1 MLRILDRYTIREV
14 VPPFFMAL
22 VVFTFML
29 MMGPIERDAQ
39 ALLAKGVSA
48 SLTAHLLLL
57 LVPQALAV
65 TIPMAFLLGL
75 LVAFGRLSGDS
86 EWVAMQA
93 CGVGMPRMLVPVLV
107 LAALAWGA
115 TQWVMIVAVPWCNQ
129 AYREIAYGLVAT
141 RVETEIKPRIFFDD
155 FPSLVLYTKDA
166 PPSGHGWIDVFV
178 ADTSKASGPAQVTVA
193 PRGRMLVDRVKHRV
207 QMELEEPISY
217 SVTTNTPDA
226 PPAYQ
231 VNPSDSMT
239 QELDPNKVF
248 PQSGPSKGEPEKNI
262 AELREEIADLRHQ
275 KLATERPEYYLHQ
288 KFSIPGACVVFALL
302 GLGLGVST
310 SRGGKLAAFAL
321 GTGVIFGYY
330 VVMFEARSLS
340 LGGVMPAWLAAWL
353 PNMVLGPLGVMI
365 VFGRSRSAG
374 TSFQLAGLTAPVLRL
389 FRRKSQAVS
398 AVPVQGASGRVVVV
412 LRVPQLGL
420 PKPGILDR
428 YISKSYLRLQ
438 LLTFASLLGVFY
450 ISTFIDLSDKLF
462 KGKTSGDLVL
472 RYFVFQTPQFVYYVL
487 PLSVLI
493 ATLVTIG
500 ALTRNSELIVMK
512 ACGVSLY
519 RVALPLVAFGVFAGG
534 LLFGLEEYVLASSNR
549 EAMDLDHQIRF
560 GTARITSL
568 QNRRWVVG
576 RNGEIFHYMFLDPR
590 RGTLTDLTRYEFDA
604 KEWRLTRITFITS
617 ATFDRSSSMPD
628 SPTGRWKAA
637 RGWTLEIN
645 KSGVPSAYRPFTER
659 MFTFEPPDY
668 FGSEQP
674 EAVSMTYGELKQYI
688 DSMQGSG
695 LNILQ
700 QLVDLHR
707 KISFPFVTLVMTLI
721 AVPFAATTG
730 RRGAMYGI
738 GVGIVIAIVY
748 WTATNLFGLVG
759 SAGLVAPILAA
770 WAPNLL
776 FGAAAG
782 ALLLTVRT

>member
-14 VPPFFMAL
+14 IPPFLLAL

-39 ALLAKGVSA
+39 ALLAKGVSVA
-48 SLTAHLLLL
+48 VTGRLLAL

-93 CGVGMPRMLVPVLV
+93 CGVGMPRMLVPVLLLSAV
-107 LAALAWGA
+107 AWGS

-129 AYREIAYGLVAT
+129 TYREIAYGLVAT

-155 FPSLVLYTKDA
+155 FPNMVLYTRDT
-166 PPSGHGWIDVFV
+166 PRSGPGWIDVFV
-178 ADTSKASGPAQVTVA
+178 ADTSRQGPPQVTVA
-193 PRGRMLVDRVKHRV
+193 PRGRMLVDRAKHRV
-207 QMELEEPISY
+207 QMELENPISY
-217 SVTTNTPDA
+217 SVTTNTPNA
-226 PPAYQ
+226 PPEYQ
-231 VNPSDSMT
+231 ANPSGSMNE
-239 QELDPNKVF
+239 ELDPNKVF

-262 AELREEIADLRHQ
+262 AELQQEIADLRQ
-275 KLATERPEYYLHQ
+275 LRQATERPEYYLHQ
-288 KFSIPGACVVFALL
+288 KFSIPVACVVFALL
-302 GLGLGVST
+302 GLGLGVSS

-321 GTGVIFGYY
+321 GTGVIFVYY

-353 PNMVLGPLGVMI
+353 PNMVLGPLGAVV
-365 VFGRSRSAG
+365 VFGRSRSSG
-374 TSFQLAGLTAPVLRL
+374 RSFLPSSVGSLLRL
-389 FRRKSQAVS
+389 FRRDGEQVASMR
-398 AVPVQGASGRVVVV
+398 VQGASGGVVVV
-412 LRVPQLGL
+412 VRVPHLGL

-428 YISKSYLRLQ
+428 YISKSYARLQ

-462 KGKTSGDLVL
+462 KGKTTADLVL
-472 RYFVFQTPQFVYYVL
+472 RYFYFQTPQFVYYVL

-493 ATLVTIG
+493 AALVTVG

-519 RVALPLVAFGVFAGG
+519 RAALPLVAFGMLSGL

-549 EAMDLDHQIRF
+549 QAMDLDHEIRF
-560 GTARITSL
+560 GTARVTSL

-590 RGTLTDLTRYEFDA
+590 RGVISDLTRYEFDHR
-604 KEWRLTRITFITS
+604 EWRLTGITFIAS
-617 ATFDRSSSMPD
+617 ATFDRASYTAD
-628 SPTGRWKAA
+628 SPTGRWSAA
-637 RGWTLEIN
+637 KGWSLDVGPG
-645 KSGVPSAYRPFTER
+645 GVPRAYTPFSNR
-659 MFTFEPPDY
+659 VFTFEPPDY

-700 QLVDLHR
+700 PLVDLHR

-721 AVPFAATTG
+721 AVPFAASTG

-759 SAGLVAPILAA
+759 SVGLIAPVLAA

-776 FGAAAG
+776 FGAVAG